1 MSNTAL
7 NYIQVG
13 DQTYNIGGT
22 GGSTNGGY
30 PIVTV
35 EDNFNIDA
43 QPNIF
48 YNIKNNA
55 DSEVSIN
62 CKPEEF
68 YAAGKDGLI
77 FFIWENLEDTLDI
90 IQIVNMCGIKLIADN
105 SLQGFKYKSIISK
118 EQLNILGVELEEDIV
133 IYYSD
138 YLQDGKDI
146 TAFTEN
152 HGQIIL
158 KNVQI
163 LNKDPYLC
171 YIPSSAVG
179 IPSDA
184 KVPVVIAEDITNSG
198 VDIPD
203 GYNYAYAA
211 TIAGFDCGVF
221 TKKSYQEDNNCIII
235 GPMAGG
241 SPLDTNYEL
250 VENMNIEGSNIM
262 KEFMFNFNSPA
273 NIIFNNIIKWNNNKE
288 PDLTQEGVYTISIV
302 NGVGCYT
309 FVNS

>member
-1 MSNTAL
+1 MSNTKL
-7 NYIQVG
+7 NFIQVG
-13 DQTYNIGGT
+13 DQTYNIGGS
-22 GGSTNGGY
+22 GSSGGY
-30 PIVTV
+30 PIVTI

-55 DSEVSIN
+55 GSEVSIN
-62 CKPEEF
+62 FKPEEF

-90 IQIVNMCGIKLIADN
+90 IEIVNICGIKLIADN

-171 YIPSSAVG
+171 YISSSAIGV
-179 IPSDA
+179 PSDA
-184 KVPVVIAEDITNSG
+184 KLPVVIAEDITNSG

-211 TIAGFDCGVF
+211 TFAGFDCRVF

-235 GPMAGG
+235 GPMTGG
-241 SPLDTNYEL
+241 SSLDTNYEL
-250 VENMNIEGSNIM
+250 VENMNIEGSNSM
-262 KEFMFNFNSPA
+262 KEFVFNLKSPA
-273 NIIFNNIIKWNNNKE
+273 NIVLSHPVSWNNDNT
-288 PDLTQEGVYTISIV
+288 PDFTKSGTYTLSIL
-302 NGVGCYT
+302 NGIGCYT
-309 FVNS
+309 FIQ